1 MHTAKKVIIILYI
14 TLTKISSPRFLF
26 EHGIRN
32 EFGWIKQRGDSLRI
46 NWNTAKKNYGSLLG
60 ITRIDKITQMDYNF
74 FGVASISL
82 EFGITVGHIEKN
94 GTN

>member
-1 MHTAKKVIIILYI
+1 MDQ
-14 TLTKISSPRFLF
+14 TKRRFFKNKL
-26 EHGIRN
+26 EYG
-32 EFGWIKQRGDSLRI
+32 
-46 NWNTAKKNYGSLLG
+46 KKNYGSLLG

-74 FGVASISL
+74 FGVASIGL